1 MTNKYLSIFV
11 VKYTIAIGILL
22 IVPVIIH
29 QVLAESVD
37 TNGVFAPGS
46 TSYGKTYGE
55 WSAAWWQW
63 TTALPSDKNPSNDN
77 TGKYCAAGQTGPV
90 WFLGSTPSGA
100 AERSCTIHSDKAILF
115 PAVTY
120 ECSTS
125 EFPQYKTESDL
136 RKCAKELQDKVTAVD
151 VTLDGKKIN
160 DLQKYRTESPLFQLN
175 LPKNNIFGTAAGP
188 TKSVSDGIWLMLHP
202 LSQGAHEVRFSGSA
216 VDVTSAAPMNFAF
229 SVVYHLTVLK

>member
-1 MTNKYLSIFV
+1 MTNKYLPLFV
-11 VKYTIAIGILL
+11 ATYTIAFGILL
-22 IVPVIIH
+22 TVPVVIH
-29 QVLAESVD
+29 KVLAEPIN
-37 TNGVFAPGS
+37 TNGVLAPGS
-46 TSYGKTYGE
+46 TLYGKTYRE

-63 TTALPSDKNPSNDN
+63 TTALPTDKNPSNDN
-77 TGKYCAAGQTGPV
+77 TGKYCAEAQTGPV

-100 AERSCTIHSDKAILF
+100 ADRSCTIPSDKAILF
-115 PAVTY
+115 PAVVN

-125 EFPQYKTESDL
+125 EYPQYKTESDL
-136 RKCAKELQDKVTAVD
+136 RKCAKEQQDKVTTVG

-188 TKSVSDGIWLMLHP
+188 TKAVSDGIWLMLYP
-202 LSQGAHEVRFSGSA
+202 LSQGSHEVRFSGSA

-229 SVVYHLTVLK
+229 SVAYHLTVLK